1 MASFGTAQDVHDECL
16 ACMLSHYLTTCRCGH
31 FGAGWACGSTG
42 GCDAWKLTHENGS
55 YCWTWVDEFYYGV
68 ITFLTIGYGDVS
80 PHTKGGKALATLLI
94 MMGVFC
100 FTTLLAELNDI
111 SQAKR
116 LGADKTLEQRLDELN
131 EVIEQDD
138 DGKVTTEEYIIFNL
152 KKMGKVDEDTISLLR
167 DQFKALDA
175 DGSGELDADDIKLL
189 SQAAAQVAAGQA
201 DKIT

>member
-1 MASFGTAQDVHDECL
+1 MSKFGTARDLHADCL
-16 ACMLSHYLTTCRCGH
+16 ECMLSHSLVACRCGH

-68 ITFLTIGYGDVS
+68 ITFLTIGYGDVK
-80 PHTKGGKALATLLI
+80 PHTKGGKALASLLVV
-94 MMGVFC
+94 MGVFC

-116 LGADKTLEQRLDELN
+116 LGADKTLQQRLDELN

-152 KKMGKVDEDTISLLR
+152 KKMGKVDEDTINLLR

-175 DGSGELDADDIKLL
+175 DGSGELDAEDIKLL
-189 SQAAAQVAAGQA
+189 SRAAAQVAAGEA
-201 DKIT
+201 N

>member
-1 MASFGTAQDVHDECL
+1 
-16 ACMLSHYLTTCRCGH
+16 
-31 FGAGWACGSTG
+31 
-42 GCDAWKLTHENGS
+42 
-55 YCWTWVDEFYYGV
+55 V

-152 KKMGKVDEDTISLLR
+152 KKMGKVDDDTISLLR

-175 DGSGELDADDIKLL
+175 DGSGELDSGDITMLEE
-189 SQAAAQVAAGQA
+189 AAAHLDREQEARELARERELAAGA
-201 DKIT
+201 GGDGGGGVKMLWPRK